1 MNRPGLFDT
10 LLAAGY
16 GTERLPAFLEPGKF
30 YRLPA
35 PGKRGTDGSG
45 WLTLIREGLASY
57 GDWTTGAS
65 HTWSA
70 AANDNRPSR
79 AANDNHA
86 DRAAIEHRKALDR
99 ARAADTARR
108 IWDSAKPA
116 REHAYLTR
124 KGIKAHGARLDD
136 YGRLLVPVYH
146 AITGELAS
154 VQRIDQDG
162 EKQFLKGGAAKLGH
176 YTIPGTLPRIF
187 CEGFATGATIHEAT
201 GRAVV
206 ICFNA
211 GNLVEVAA
219 VLAEPGDAVGA
230 DNDNAAKPGER
241 FGKRLDSYGTGH
253 RKAIETGL
261 PFFMPHTPGHDWN
274 DAGTE
279 AAAAAF
285 AGEPT
290 SAAPILNAWTVKRVE
305 PSGKTPKQWAKELAA
320 ATDHEQAAGLALA
333 AASRMFMVA
342 PAQLSLGA
350 IRATVEAA
358 LRPGMVHPAT
368 LDGIMVRLE
377 AAMSYRKA
385 AALAPVTIPA
395 EILARHRHEVC
406 DELPSLT
413 EADYHGVIVLWAPM
427 ASGKTRR
434 IGAPFAKWARR
445 QSLPLAI
452 CHRVSLVHDMA
463 RALDVDPYDQ
473 VGAADARYPDNL
485 RGLATCLPSI
495 TTAAHA
501 PLIDQAEYLF
511 VDEVSQVLR
520 FLEASDHCRTKEA
533 NHEGVYNRLH
543 ELVSRARCLIVADAG
558 CDARTMAFLES
569 CRPAGERFRVI
580 EMRQQKQGI
589 EATYHTGGDAPAAVV
604 GECLEELASGG
615 RVWIATESS
624 RRAEVLGEFFKAQGY
639 TALAVTA
646 DTKGEADQE
655 AFLAAPE
662 AESLRYDVVIASP
675 VIGSGLSIEHKEA
688 GEHFTL
694 CAFIGGGHR
703 VTPADAAQAM
713 RRVRYIRR
721 FSLGLLP
728 NSQVGKQAPESIL
741 RAWEE
746 AAELEGRPAFAN
758 SFSALVSSIKADQDN
773 ARADFAA
780 GLLWQLERAG
790 WALYQGERDQDVG
803 IVASLAEVK
812 QQQED
817 AHRAALLAAPILTDD
832 EARALESK
840 QGRTQL
846 QNLTLEAW
854 RIRAAL
860 GLDAL
865 DERALDFWDNG
876 AAVRRLDRFSA
887 WRGVVGAFDDTREN
901 LASRRYR
908 KAVAKAYGAL
918 FDGIDL
924 AAVRWTDDLAA
935 LVLDRIIARRHLLAH
950 LGLVPKTYGVWME
963 DREGEPL
970 PFTRPKNA
978 RQELAEVLRRMGLE
992 WRALTVRVA
1001 HTPAQTTLENMG
1013 QGACKPKTK
1022 NARVY
1027 VVTAESLAEMER
1039 RAESR
1044 NARRRVAV
1052 VEQEP
1057 TPAAW
1062 SAPDDAYWL
1071 GIRRRL
1077 LAAAPTMTRDQAA
1090 AELVPLLKARPPTAA
1105 ARCTVLWAR
1114 EVLTLADKLAA

>member
-1 MNRPGLFDT
+1 MNRPGLIDT

-16 GTERLPAFLEPGKF
+16 DTERLPAFLEPGAF

-35 PGKRGTDGSG
+35 PGKRASDRSG
-45 WLTLIREGLASY
+45 WITVIRDGLASY
-57 GDWTTGAS
+57 GDWTTGAT
-65 HTWSA
+65 HTWAA

-79 AANDNHA
+79 AANDNQPN
-86 DRAAIEHRKALDR
+86 RAAIERRKALDR
-99 ARAADTARR
+99 ARAQGTARR

-124 KGIKAHGARLDD
+124 KAIQSHGLRLDD

-146 AITGELAS
+146 AETGDLIT

-162 EKQFLKGGAAKLGH
+162 EKSFLKGAAVKLGH
-176 YTIPGTLPRIF
+176 YTIPGTMPRIF

-219 VLAEPGDAVGA
+219 VLAEPGDVIGA
-230 DNDNAAKPGER
+230 DNDNAAKRGER
-241 FGKRLDSYGTGH
+241 FSKSLGSYGTGH
-253 RKAIETGL
+253 RKAMQTGL

-274 DAGTE
+274 DAGTA

-290 SAAPILNAWTVKRVE
+290 SAAPVLSAWTIKRIE
-305 PSGKTPKQWAKELAA
+305 PNGKTPKQWAKELAA
-320 ATDHEQAAGLALA
+320 ATDPEQAAGLALA
-333 AASRMFMVA
+333 AAGRMFMTA
-342 PAQLSLGA
+342 PAQMSLGA

-358 LRPGMVHPAT
+358 LPPGLVHPAT

-406 DELPSLT
+406 DKLPSLT
-413 EADYHGVIVLWAPM
+413 EADYQGVIVLWAPM

-434 IGAPFAKWARR
+434 VGAPFAQWARGR
-445 QSLPLAI
+445 SLPLAI

-463 RALDVDPYDQ
+463 RALGLDSYDQ
-473 VGAADARYPDNL
+473 VGAIDARYPDNL
-485 RGLATCLPSI
+485 RGMATCLPSI

-511 VDEVSQVLR
+511 IDEISQVLR
-520 FLEASDHCRTKEA
+520 FLAARDHCRTKEA
-533 NHEGVYNRLH
+533 NHEGVYNRLR

-558 CDARTMAFLES
+558 CDARTIEFLQS
-569 CRPAGERFRVI
+569 CRPAGEQFRVI
-580 EMRQQKQGI
+580 EMRQKPQGI
-589 EATYHTGGDAPAAVV
+589 EATYHTGGEAPAAVV
-604 GECLEELASGG
+604 GECLEELAAGG
-615 RVWIATESS
+615 RIWIATESS
-624 RRAEVLGEFFKAQGY
+624 RRAKVLGEFFTAQGY
-639 TALAVTA
+639 RALAVNA
-646 DTKGEADQE
+646 DNKGEADQA
-655 AFLAAPE
+655 AFLAHPE
-662 AESLRYDVVIASP
+662 PESLRWDVVIASP

-688 GEHFTL
+688 GAWFTL
-694 CAFIGGGHR
+694 GAFIGGGHR
-703 VTPADAAQAM
+703 VTPADAAQAL

-721 FSLGLLP
+721 FTLGLLP
-728 NSQVGKQAPESIL
+728 NSQVGKQAPASIL
-741 RAWEE
+741 TAWEK

-758 SFSALVSSIKADQDN
+758 SFTALVSEITADDDN

-790 WALYQGERDQDVG
+790 WALHQGERDQDAG
-803 IVASLAEVK
+803 IAAALAEVK
-812 QQQED
+812 QEQED
-817 AHRAALLAAPILTDD
+817 AHRAALLAAPLITDD

-840 QGRTQL
+840 QGRTEL

-865 DERALDFWDNG
+865 DGAALDFWDNG

-887 WRGVVGAFDDTREN
+887 WRGTVGAFDDTREN

-908 KAVAKAYGAL
+908 KAVAKAYGEILA
-918 FDGIDL
+918 GIDL
-924 AAVRWTDDLAA
+924 AAVRVTDELAA
-935 LVLDRIIARRHLLAH
+935 LVLDRIIDRRHLLAH
-950 LGLVPKTYGVWME
+950 LGLVPKTYGAWME
-963 DREGEPL
+963 DREGNLL
-970 PFTRPKNA
+970 PFARPKNP

-992 WRALTVRVA
+992 WRAIRARVT
-1001 HTPAQTTLENMG
+1001 TPAQTTLLGNVG
-1013 QGACKPKTK
+1013 QGGYKTEQK
-1022 NARVY
+1022 MGRVY
-1027 VVTAESLAEMER
+1027 VVTTESLAEMER
-1039 RAESR
+1039 WAELR

-1052 VEQEP
+1052 VDQEP
-1057 TPAAW
+1057 APAAW

-1071 GIRRRL
+1071 QIRRRL
-1077 LAAAPTMTRDQAA
+1077 LAAAPSMTRDQAA
-1090 AELVPLLKARPPTAA
+1090 AELVPLLAARPPTAA
-1105 ARCTVLWAR
+1105 ARLTAWWAR
-1114 EVLTLADKLAA
+1114 DVLMLADKLAA